1 MSLKNLL
8 LLPIS
13 LVFSAA
19 GCTGIGPNATYYM
32 GTTSFNYDPTYSDY
46 MLKLNGQEIGGGF
59 GGAMS
64 TNSIKTGTQVITWKD
79 AKTGEPHSAKN
90 QVIITKEQLKGMKY
104 LAAHLYPDDTV
115 EVTTSNNWPNPTEK
129 GLRWQERI
137 RKNGAE

>member
-1 MSLKNLL
+1 
-8 LLPIS
+8 
-13 LVFSAA
+13 
-19 GCTGIGPNATYYM
+19 M

-64 TNSIKTGTQVITWKD
+64 TNSIKTGPQVITWKD

-104 LAAHLYPDDTV
+104 LTAHLYPDDTV
-115 EVTTSNNWPNPTEK
+115 EVTTSNNWPEPTEK
-129 GLRWQERI
+129 GTKWLNQL
-137 RKNGAE
+137 KNNKK